1 MPVRCPPQR
10 LELKTST
17 DVCHRPVSGLA
28 SDAYGIGLI
37 TFPCNAQW
45 SIDQVCLAYR
55 CGGSAGFVEECDQGW
70 SLPDSR
76 DQERSQKQRT
86 GFPFHPIRNRAPVVG
101 SV

>member
-28 SDAYGIGLI
+28 SDAQCIGLI

-45 SIDQVCLAYR
+45 SIDQVSLAYR
-55 CGGSAGFVEECDQGW
+55 CGGSAGIATYRGPASRFTRSEIGHLWCDQC
-70 SLPDSR
+70 S
-76 DQERSQKQRT
+76 
-86 GFPFHPIRNRAPVVG
+86 
-101 SV
+101 